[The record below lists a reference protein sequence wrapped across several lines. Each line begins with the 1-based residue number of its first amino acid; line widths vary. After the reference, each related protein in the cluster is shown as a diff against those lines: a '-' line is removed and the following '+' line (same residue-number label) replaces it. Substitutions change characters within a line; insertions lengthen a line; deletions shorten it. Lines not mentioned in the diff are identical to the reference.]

1 MKDCEHNRNQP
12 NKTPIC
18 LGIGISIGC
27 ICGALLK
34 NIPIGLLI
42 GVCVGA
48 YYAVIA
54 KRTISIWEDDEQNDE
69 RNRLVLLKNA
79 NQAFQITKHGSL
91 ILAGFCFIASKVAN
105 HESLIF
111 VGSGLMLSFALCLFS
126 DILTFIY
133 YDRKI

>member
-1 MKDCEHNRNQP
+1 MKGFENNRNQP
-12 NKTPIC
+12 NKMPIC

-54 KRTISIWEDDEQNDE
+54 KRNISIPEDDEQNDE
-69 RNRLVLLKNA
+69 RNRLLLLKNA
-79 NQAFQITKHGSL
+79 SRAFQITKYGSL
-91 ILAGFCFIASKVAN
+91 ILARFCFIASKVAN
-105 HESLIF
+105 QESLIF
-111 VGSGLMLSFALCLFS
+111 VGSGLMLAFALSLFT